1 MRFVASP
8 EVLRAKGQE
17 LVNQSELFAN
27 NVAKIYESVNKMVN
41 TDYLSPEA
49 KAIAND
55 INSYK
60 NDLDIMTNT
69 IRQYG
74 NFCLNASNKV
84 INNQEGIISGI
95 N

>member
-17 LVNQSELFAN
+17 LVSQSELFN
-27 NVAKIYESVNKMVN
+27 DNVIKIYESVNKMVN

-49 KAIAND
+49 RAIAND

-60 NDLDIMTNT
+60 ADLDLMTKT
-69 IRQYG
+69 IKEYG
-74 NFCLNASNKV
+74 AFCMSAGNKV
-84 INNQEGIISGI
+84 MDNQYNITSGI

>member
-8 EVLRAKGQE
+8 EILRAKGQE
-17 LVNQSELFAN
+17 LVSQSELFAN
-27 NVAKIYESVNKMVN
+27 NVTKIFESVNKMVN

-74 NFCLNASNKV
+74 NFCINAGNRV
-84 INNQEGIISGI
+84 INNQEDIISGI
-95 N
+95 

>member
-8 EVLRAKGQE
+8 DVLSAKGKE
-17 LVNQSELFAN
+17 LVSQSELFAS
-27 NVAKIYESVNKMVN
+27 NVTKIYESVNKMVN

-49 KAIAND
+49 KAIANE

-60 NDLDIMTNT
+60 NDLDIMTST

-74 NFCLNASNKV
+74 TFCMNAGNKV
-84 INNQEGIISGI
+84 IDNQEGIISGI
-95 N
+95 

>member
-8 EVLRAKGQE
+8 DVLRTKGQE
-17 LVNQSELFAN
+17 LVNQAELFAN